1 MEQPIEGIDRVLMF
15 RLKEN
20 ADKEN
25 AKRLALQTTHTV
37 KESAKVATTATKDGT
52 IVAPGTLT
60 TTIEIEALGSDTVV
74 NDMLHYAAKQQKVV
88 EVWEI
93 DFSKPAGDNQYMAQY
108 GYGYLSDWETPAKVG
123 TDATIKTT
131 LTLNGQLVKG
141 KATVSAQDAATVN
154 NFFRDTIQG
163 SKDTAAI
170 PDYVAGETSTGTV
183 SGSTASGS
191 QPAASS
197 TASGSGSSH

>member
-1 MEQPIEGIDRVLMF
+1 
-15 RLKEN
+15 
-20 ADKEN
+20 
-25 AKRLALQTTHTV
+25 
-37 KESAKVATTATKDGT
+37 
-52 IVAPGTLT
+52 
-60 TTIEIEALGSDTVV
+60 
-74 NDMLHYAAKQQKVV
+74 
-88 EVWEI
+88 
-93 DFSKPAGDNQYMAQY
+93 MAQY

-154 NFFRDTIQG
+154 NFFRDTVQG

-183 SGSTASGS
+183 SGSTGAST
-191 QPAASS
+191 PAASS
-197 TASGSGSSH
+197 SASGSDSSH

>member
-1 MEQPIEGIDRVLMF
+1 MEQPIEGIERVLMF

-25 AKRLALQTTHTV
+25 AKRLALQTTHTI

-88 EVWEI
+88 EAWEI
-93 DFSKPAGDNQYMAQY
+93 DFSKPAGNNQYMAQY

-154 NFFRDTIQG
+154 NFFRDTVQG

-183 SGSTASGS
+183 SGSTGAST
-191 QPAASS
+191 PAASS
-197 TASGSGSSH
+197 SASGSDSSH

>member
-60 TTIEIEALGSDTVV
+60 TIEIEALGSDTVV

-93 DFSKPAGDNQYMAQY
+93 DFSKPAGNNQYMAQY
-108 GYGYLSDWETPAKVG
+108 GYGYLSSWETPAKVG

-154 NFFRDTIQG
+154 NFFRDTLQG

-183 SGSTASGS
+183 SGSTSAGS
-191 QPAASS
+191 HPAASS
-197 TASGSGSSH
+197 SALGSGSSH

>member
-15 RLKEN
+15 RLLEN
-20 ADKEN
+20 KDKEN
-25 AKRLALQTTHTV
+25 ASRLALQTTHTV

-93 DFSKPAGDNQYMAQY
+93 DFSKPAGENQYMAQY
-108 GYGYLSDWETPAKVG
+108 GYGYLSNWETPAKVG

-131 LTLNGQLVKG
+131 LTINGQLVKG

-154 NFFRDTIQG
+154 NFFRDTIKG
-163 SKDTAAI
+163 SQETQAI
-170 PDYVAGETSTGTV
+170 PDYTAGETSTGTV
-183 SGSTASGS
+183 SGSTASSS
-191 QPAASS
+191 QPVAAS
-197 TASGSGSSH
+197 TGSSTGK

>member
-74 NDMLHYAAKQQKVV
+74 NDMLHSAAKQQKVV

-93 DFSKPAGDNQYMAQY
+93 DFSKPAGENQYMAQY
-108 GYGYLSDWETPAKVG
+108 GYGY
-123 TDATIKTT
+123 
-131 LTLNGQLVKG
+131 
-141 KATVSAQDAATVN
+141 
-154 NFFRDTIQG
+154 
-163 SKDTAAI
+163 
-170 PDYVAGETSTGTV
+170 
-183 SGSTASGS
+183 
-191 QPAASS
+191 
-197 TASGSGSSH
+197 